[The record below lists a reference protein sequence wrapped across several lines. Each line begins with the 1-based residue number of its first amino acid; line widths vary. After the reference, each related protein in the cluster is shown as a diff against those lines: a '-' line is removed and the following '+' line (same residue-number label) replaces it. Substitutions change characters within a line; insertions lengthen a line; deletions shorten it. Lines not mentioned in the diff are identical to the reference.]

1 MSALA
6 GDRSARVELACFAAL
21 AGLAAL
27 QWTSLVAHP
36 PAGRVVVAVLLVT
49 AAGAAIAAIAR
60 LELSRPARLALA
72 AIATIAGVCFGMVV
86 VGLPA
91 RLLLPAHWDELGSN
105 LSRSLNG
112 VGDVPVPYAGADS
125 WTRLVILLASPL
137 VVGLA
142 AFAAFW
148 PTRRRAAGR
157 ICALVLLVALYLIAV
172 AWARPG
178 RQLAGGV
185 LLAILIAAWLW
196 LPGIAPRSRGAAS
209 IAVIAAAVVALPA
222 AAAIDT
228 GRGLIDYR
236 HWGLLSANGQSFNW
250 DQTYGPLSWPQKG
263 TPLMEVA
270 SEHSHYWKTT
280 NLDEFNGTGWVRAT
294 APGSEPALGEPLKF
308 HPKGAVPR
316 PPVDWID
323 RINFTDR
330 GLSSD
335 FAVGAGTVLAISRIQ
350 ARPAPDAIWSMTN
363 ELRPGDSYTALVY
376 DPKPSPAEMRAAGTA
391 FPAAARHY
399 VSFDLPGRSVIEP
412 PFWGRAGPASI
423 ADQVRGTPYGGM
435 YDLARRLAAGAPT
448 PYEAAQRIELYLRDT
463 YAYRQNVPQHEYPLP
478 AFLSQDRA
486 GYCQQFSGT
495 MALMLRMLGIPSRVS
510 TGFAPGGR
518 DPERNNF
525 LVDDTDAHDWV
536 EVFFPAIGWV
546 TFEPTPAAAPA
557 ATQLDDNDLGVTKSP
572 TSDQRSSGPPLPQ
585 NTGGDAPKPKPTA
598 SGVGPQSSGESGL
611 GLPIILAG
619 VAGAAALGA
628 LAVYGHR
635 TWRRGRLA
643 PDQLAGAELAELDS
657 ALARIGSPLPPG
669 TTLLRA
675 QGLLED
681 FAGAAAA
688 GYASALLERRYHDP
702 GAPPPGV
709 PERRALRRALLR
721 AAGRRSAL
729 RVLMA
734 LPPGGPANPRRERG
748 GPRTSR

>member
-1 MSALA
+1 MTALA

-21 AGLAAL
+21 AALAAL

-36 PAGRVVVAVLLVT
+36 PAGRVVVAVLFVT

-60 LELSRPARLALA
+60 LELSRAARLALA
-72 AIATIAGVCFGMVV
+72 AVATVAGICFGMVV

-91 RLLLPAHWDELGSN
+91 RLLLPGHWEELGAN
-105 LSRSLNG
+105 LSRSLDG
-112 VGDVPVPYAGADS
+112 VADVPVPYSGADA
-125 WTRLVILLASPL
+125 WTRLAILLASPL

-148 PTRRRAAGR
+148 PTRRRVAGR
-157 ICALVLLVALYLIAV
+157 ISALVLLVALYLIAL

-178 RQLAGGV
+178 RQLAGGI

-236 HWGLLSANGQSFNW
+236 HWDLLSANGQSFNW
-250 DQTYGPLSWPQKG
+250 DQTYGPLDWPQKG

-280 NLDEFNGTGWVRAT
+280 NLDEFNGTRWIRAT

-308 HPKGAVPR
+308 HPKGTVPR

-376 DPKPSPAEMRAAGTA
+376 DPKPSPAEMRAAGTG

-399 VSFDLPGRSVIEP
+399 VSFDLPGRTLIQTP
-412 PFWGRAGPASI
+412 YWGRSGPASI
-423 ADQVRGTPYGGM
+423 ADQVRGTPYLGM
-435 YDLARRLAAGAPT
+435 YELARRLAVGART
-448 PYEAAQRIELYLRDT
+448 PYEAAQRIELYLRNT

-572 TSDQRSSGPPLPQ
+572 VTGEKSSGPPLPQ
-585 NTGGDAPKPKPTA
+585 TTGGDTPKPKPTA
-598 SGVGPQSSGESGL
+598 SGARPQGGGEPGPSVL
-611 GLPIILAG
+611 VILIGA
-619 VAGAAALGA
+619 AGAGALGA
-628 LAVYGHR
+628 LSGYAYR
-635 TWRRGRLA
+635 SWRRGRLS
-643 PDQLAGAELAELDS
+643 PDQLAGAELAELDR
-657 ALARIGSPLPPG
+657 ALMRIGSPMPPG
-669 TTLLRA
+669 TTLLRV
-675 QGLLED
+675 QGLLD
-681 FAGAAAA
+681 GLAGATAAD
-688 GYASALLERRYHDP
+688 YASALLERRYRDP
-702 GAPPPGV
+702 DAAPPGLT
-709 PERRALRRALLR
+709 ERRALRRALLR

-729 RVLMA
+729 RVLFA
-734 LPPGGPANPRRERG
+734 VPPGGPATPRRGRG
-748 GPRTSR
+748 GSRTSR

>member
-1 MSALA
+1 MTALA

-21 AGLAAL
+21 AALAAL

-36 PAGRVVVAVLLVT
+36 PAGRVVVAVLFVT

-60 LELSRPARLALA
+60 LELSRAARLALA
-72 AIATIAGVCFGMVV
+72 AVATVAGICFGMVV

-91 RLLLPAHWDELGSN
+91 RLLLPGHWDELGAN
-105 LSRSLNG
+105 LSRSLDG
-112 VGDVPVPYAGADS
+112 VADVPVPYSGADAR
-125 WTRLVILLASPL
+125 TRLAILLASPL

-148 PTRRRAAGR
+148 PTRRRVAGR
-157 ICALVLLVALYLIAV
+157 ISALVLLVALYLIAL

-178 RQLAGGV
+178 RQLAGGI

-236 HWGLLSANGQSFNW
+236 HWDLLSANGQSFNW
-250 DQTYGPLSWPQKG
+250 DQTYGPLDWPQKG

-280 NLDEFNGTGWVRAT
+280 NLDEFNGTRWIRAT

-308 HPKGAVPR
+308 HPKGTVPR

-376 DPKPSPAEMRAAGTA
+376 DPKPSPAEMRAAGTG

-399 VSFDLPGRSVIEP
+399 VSFDLPGRTLIQTP
-412 PFWGRAGPASI
+412 YWGRSGPASI
-423 ADQVRGTPYGGM
+423 ADQVRGTPYLGM
-435 YDLARRLAAGAPT
+435 YELARRLAAGART
-448 PYEAAQRIELYLRDT
+448 PYEAAPDRALSAQHLCVPPERSPARVPPARVPVAGPSRI
-463 YAYRQNVPQHEYPLP
+463 LP
-478 AFLSQDRA
+478 AVLGDDGPDAADARHPEPRVDRLRA
-486 GYCQQFSGT
+486 GRTRSGAQQ
-495 MALMLRMLGIPSRVS
+495 
-510 TGFAPGGR
+510 
-518 DPERNNF
+518 
-525 LVDDTDAHDWV
+525 
-536 EVFFPAIGWV
+536 
-546 TFEPTPAAAPA
+546 
-557 ATQLDDNDLGVTKSP
+557 
-572 TSDQRSSGPPLPQ
+572 LP
-585 NTGGDAPKPKPTA
+585 
-598 SGVGPQSSGESGL
+598 
-611 GLPIILAG
+611 
-619 VAGAAALGA
+619 
-628 LAVYGHR
+628 
-635 TWRRGRLA
+635 
-643 PDQLAGAELAELDS
+643 
-657 ALARIGSPLPPG
+657 
-669 TTLLRA
+669 
-675 QGLLED
+675 
-681 FAGAAAA
+681 
-688 GYASALLERRYHDP
+688 
-702 GAPPPGV
+702 
-709 PERRALRRALLR
+709 
-721 AAGRRSAL
+721 GRRH
-729 RVLMA
+729 
-734 LPPGGPANPRRERG
+734 G
-748 GPRTSR
+748 RT

>member
-1 MSALA
+1 
-6 GDRSARVELACFAAL
+6 
-21 AGLAAL
+21 
-27 QWTSLVAHP
+27 
-36 PAGRVVVAVLLVT
+36 
-49 AAGAAIAAIAR
+49 
-60 LELSRPARLALA
+60 
-72 AIATIAGVCFGMVV
+72 
-86 VGLPA
+86 
-91 RLLLPAHWDELGSN
+91 
-105 LSRSLNG
+105 
-112 VGDVPVPYAGADS
+112 
-125 WTRLVILLASPL
+125 
-137 VVGLA
+137 
-142 AFAAFW
+142 
-148 PTRRRAAGR
+148 
-157 ICALVLLVALYLIAV
+157 
-172 AWARPG
+172 
-178 RQLAGGV
+178 
-185 LLAILIAAWLW
+185 
-196 LPGIAPRSRGAAS
+196 
-209 IAVIAAAVVALPA
+209 
-222 AAAIDT
+222 
-228 GRGLIDYR
+228 
-236 HWGLLSANGQSFNW
+236 
-250 DQTYGPLSWPQKG
+250 
-263 TPLMEVA
+263 MEVA

-412 PFWGRAGPASI
+412 PFWGPSGPASI
-423 ADQVRGTPYGGM
+423 AEQVRGTPYVGM
-435 YDLARRLAAGAPT
+435 YELARRLAAGART

-598 SGVGPQSSGESGL
+598 SGVGPQSSGGSGL

-635 TWRRGRLA
+635 HLAQRPAGPRPARRGGAGGAGFRAGADRLA
-643 PDQLAGAELAELDS
+643 TASGHHAASRPGPAGRLRRCGRRRLCLRPVGA
-657 ALARIGSPLPPG
+657 ALSRSGRPASRGPRATGPAPG
-669 TTLLRA
+669 TP
-675 QGLLED
+675 
-681 FAGAAAA
+681 
-688 GYASALLERRYHDP
+688 AS
-702 GAPPPGV
+702 
-709 PERRALRRALLR
+709 RRA
-721 AAGRRSAL
+721 AL
-729 RVLMA
+729 RPA
-734 LPPGGPANPRRERG
+734 CAHGPAARG
-748 GPRTSR
+748 AG